1 MSIWKASGGTAAL
14 RAAFDLLSM
23 LLSPEAKG
31 QRFRLLDAKM
41 QPHKQDVVSC
51 P

>member
-1 MSIWKASGGTAAL
+1 MSVWKASGGTAIP
-14 RAAFDLLSM
+14 RTAFDLLLM

-31 QRFRLLDAKM
+31 QRFHLLDAKM
-41 QPHKQDVVSC
+41 QLHKQEVVSC